1 MVEVVETTGR
11 TKLLVESISKTIH
24 KNRLLL
30 LFLVKEAKAPLFLPI
45 IFSVLF
51 NPKTQ
56 EKKKG
61 FDNFVSYRRWNERN
75 EFLKIIKEK

>member
-51 NPKTQ
+51 NPKTR
-56 EKKKG
+56 ENKG
-61 FDNFVSYRRWNERN
+61 FDDFVSYRRWNERN
-75 EFLKIIKEK
+75 EFVKIIKEK